1 MLRHLEALR
10 SESQP
15 PAQEKPLGIAPQVLR
30 AITSDVGRLVKER
43 TVELE
48 GLLSESQSALKV
60 LAKECEELQASELE
74 TDELIETLRTALSEV
89 TGANR
94 ALHDELRSKDELLMA
109 DRSSAEASRREL
121 AICQAKLQASE
132 ERLQSA
138 AAEGNQLRQE
148 AEASRQ
154 RIANLEAERSSLLE
168 RLAEARQ
175 AHSQSETNKQQ
186 LIEKLLA
193 LEPPAQNKKTSEP
206 GVQPE
211 SP

>member
-1 MLRHLEALR
+1 
-10 SESQP
+10 
-15 PAQEKPLGIAPQVLR
+15 
-30 AITSDVGRLVKER
+30 
-43 TVELE
+43 
-48 GLLSESQSALKV
+48 
-60 LAKECEELQASELE
+60 
-74 TDELIETLRTALSEV
+74 
-89 TGANR
+89 
-94 ALHDELRSKDELLMA
+94 MA